1 MHNSVLLTSKMKV
14 EANSAAASLIKGG
27 QRKRTAMA
35 KSLRQT
41 VKWNKKKTQLNLGY
55 ITASSILTEK

>member
-1 MHNSVLLTSKMKV
+1 MKV

-27 QRKRTAMA
+27 KRKRTAMA

-41 VKWNKKKTQLNLGY
+41 VKWNKEKTQLNLGY